1 MFVFEVAVT
10 FSLRKSIQNLM
21 QVEEV
26 VTILIADDHPLVI
39 EGVKSLLA
47 TSNHFKIVLEASNGQ
62 QAIDLL
68 TTQNHP
74 IDILL
79 LDVNMPLL
87 SGVEVCIKAK
97 QLQPDIK
104 VLLLSMY
111 HNIAVVREAL
121 KAEAD
126 GFILKNTGKDE
137 LIKALDKVA
146 NGGTYFSQDILP
158 ILTQLVKKDAMVANN
173 GAVLSDREREILSL
187 IVQEY
192 TSEVIGEK
200 LYISK
205 KTVEKHRANI
215 LEKTGCKSTIGLVKF
230 ALENG
235 YASL

>member
-1 MFVFEVAVT
+1 
-10 FSLRKSIQNLM
+10 M
-21 QVEEV
+21 QDEEIF
-26 VTILIADDHPLVI
+26 TILIADDHPLVI

-47 TSNHFKIVLEASNGQ
+47 TSNNYKIVLEANDGQ
-62 QAIDLL
+62 RAIDLL
-68 TTQNHP
+68 TSKNQP

-87 SGVEVCIKAK
+87 SGIEVCIKAK
-97 QLQPDIK
+97 HFQPDIK

-111 HNIAVVREAL
+111 HNLAVVREAL

-137 LIKALDKVA
+137 LIKALDKVI

-158 ILTQLVKKDAMVANN
+158 IITQLVKKDTIAVKN
-173 GAVLSDREREILSL
+173 GAILTEREREILRL

-200 LYISK
+200 LFISK

-235 YASL
+235 YTVL